1 MLSLASDSTEAAVVS
16 AYLTL
21 TQAKIVPGQ
30 SSIGFCRQLNT
41 SQCTYTELIDDQMDS
56 VVSIYNP
63 IAHPLRHFV
72 RLPVKNMQ
80 FTVLDHY
87 VAQVPSQVMSHLHFI
102 HFAKT

>member
-1 MLSLASDSTEAAVVS
+1 MLSQATESTEAAVIS

-30 SSIGFCRQLNT
+30 SSIGFCPHLNT

-87 VAQVPSQVMSHLHFI
+87 GAQIPSQVCTCLYLIKDH
-102 HFAKT
+102 K